1 MHSAAAYGWVRHRR
15 FSPRVHDFRY
25 RLSML
30 YLDLD
35 EAEDLLRKHP
45 LWSYQRRNVA
55 CVLRRD
61 HLRGGADDLASTV
74 RDQIEAFSGERP
86 QGPIRL
92 LTQPRYFGYCI
103 NPISIYFVWSADG
116 QTLDW
121 LLLEVHN
128 TPWDEQHAYIL
139 RWPSSGSV
147 DFEKLMH
154 VSPFMPMDMSYRLRL
169 RQAPGESLVIG
180 LENHRAGERVFA
192 ASLKLDLKPLNLRS
206 LTGLLL
212 RTPLM
217 TLKIAAAI
225 YFQALRIKL
234 KGVPYVPYPG
244 RHTAKPS
251 GVPR

>member
-61 HLRGGADDLASTV
+61 HLRGGADDLASAV

-92 LTQPRYFGYCI
+92 LTQPRYFGCQGLIGRESFCHLY
-103 NPISIYFVWSADG
+103 
-116 QTLDW
+116 
-121 LLLEVHN
+121 
-128 TPWDEQHAYIL
+128 L
-139 RWPSSGSV
+139 RCEP
-147 DFEKLMH
+147 
-154 VSPFMPMDMSYRLRL
+154 RLRGTDEL
-169 RQAPGESLVIG
+169 QRKTSGRWWWRGPL
-180 LENHRAGERVFA
+180 
-192 ASLKLDLKPLNLRS
+192 ASS
-206 LTGLLL
+206 
-212 RTPLM
+212 
-217 TLKIAAAI
+217 
-225 YFQALRIKL
+225 
-234 KGVPYVPYPG
+234 
-244 RHTAKPS
+244 
-251 GVPR
+251 